1 MALACDINDIASA
14 ATSCEELYAGLGKVV
29 YAVRPSDLAN
39 APKYAEESGKAR
51 FMAYSFDKANFLSGK
66 KAFTI
71 NVKKSTSQNQG
82 TGIEGPK
89 GFSQSLTFVVQ
100 KDIENC
106 AHALRVMKNEENLY
120 FLVPFGSEGL
130 YQVIGDPV
138 YGSTINGNFDSGTTA
153 DSDSGITF
161 TVACPSAP
169 YPVVYWEP
177 TAGENVGVETEKTV
191 GLLANTENGT
201 GTHAAE

>member
-1 MALACDINDIASA
+1 MPLACDINDIASA
-14 ATSCEELYAGLGKVV
+14 ATSCEEQYAGLGKVV

-39 APKYAEESGKAR
+39 APKYVEAAGKAR

-106 AHALRVMKNEENLY
+106 AHALRVMKNEGDWY

-138 YGSTINGNFDSGTTA
+138 YGSTINGNFDSGTTP

-177 TAGENVGVETEKTV
+177 TAGETFEGDKETTSGV
-191 GLLANTENGT
+191 LAISGNT
-201 GTHAAE
+201 GTHSAE